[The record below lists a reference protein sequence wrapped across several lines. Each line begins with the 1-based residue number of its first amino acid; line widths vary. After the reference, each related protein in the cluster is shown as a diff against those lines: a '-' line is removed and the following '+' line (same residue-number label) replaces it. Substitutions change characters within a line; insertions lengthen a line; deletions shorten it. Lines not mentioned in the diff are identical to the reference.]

1 LGRAALEDASGT
13 FKGVDHLSESM
24 LQAVVFDLD
33 YTLAVP
39 QRDRTTILEDATEV
53 AGAPPI
59 SRAAYLDAHRRNLTQ
74 ETREP
79 IFEELLADH
88 ETDVDPAALA
98 TAYRDEIAADIEPL
112 PGVESMVNNLASQ
125 YRVGLLTNGPVRAQR
140 DKLSTLGWEDAFD
153 AALVT
158 GELEAGKPDPR
169 AFESIASEL
178 GVDPGSVVYIG
189 DEVEAD
195 VYGATNAGM
204 TAIQILLEDG
214 PAPDPRAVA
223 HVEQAD
229 VATGVPA
236 AVTDLAAAGP
246 GA

>member
-1 LGRAALEDASGT
+1 
-13 FKGVDHLSESM
+13 M

-39 QRDRTTILEDATEV
+39 QQDRATILEDAANAV
-53 AGAPPI
+53 GAPEL
-59 SRAAYLDAHRRNLTQ
+59 SRSAYLDAHRRNLTR

-79 IFEELLADH
+79 IFEELLADRD
-88 ETDVDPAALA
+88 TDADPAEVAA
-98 TAYRDEIAADIEPL
+98 AYRNEIAAALEPL
-112 PGVESMVNNLASQ
+112 PGVESMLAELGDE
-125 YRVGLLTNGPVRAQR
+125 YRIGLLTNGPVRAQR

-169 AFESIASEL
+169 AFEAITDAL
-178 GVDPGSVVYIG
+178 DVDPEAAVYVG

-195 VYGATNAGM
+195 IRGATGAGM
-204 TAIQILLEDG
+204 AAIQVLLEGG
-214 PAPDPRAVA
+214 PEPDPRAVA

-229 VATGVPA
+229 VSTAVPSVIA
-236 AVTDLAAAGP
+236 ELAGTAHSVGS
-246 GA
+246 

>member
-1 LGRAALEDASGT
+1 
-13 FKGVDHLSESM
+13 M

-39 QRDRTTILEDATEV
+39 QRDRATILEDATDV
-53 AGAPPI
+53 AGAPPL
-59 SRAAYLDAHRRNLTQ
+59 SRAAYLDAHRRNLTK

-79 IFEELLADH
+79 IFAELLADH
-88 ETDVDPAALA
+88 ETDADPADVAA
-98 TAYRDEIAADIEPL
+98 AYRAEIAADIEPL
-112 PGVESMVNNLASQ
+112 PGVESMINDFTSQ

-158 GELEAGKPDPR
+158 GELEAGKPDRR
-169 AFESIASEL
+169 AFEAIATEL
-178 GVDPGSVVYIG
+178 DVDPEQTVYIG

-195 VYGATNAGM
+195 IYGATNAGL
-204 TAIQILLEDG
+204 TAIQVLLEDG
-214 PAPDPRAVA
+214 PDPDPRAAA

-229 VATGVPA
+229 VATAVPA
-236 AVTDLAAAGP
+236 AVADLV
-246 GA
+246 GARSGA